1 MPASNFLLLL
11 VLVIA
16 GFRSSALLFAI
27 YLLYVC
33 FANIYFLLLLCLLL
47 RLLLS
52 AMFIAVVSRISL
64 ADRARMR
71 CQKALQRY
79 ISVAKRMRTPKG
91 RHGKSVVSSKRQR

>member
-1 MPASNFLLLL
+1 
-11 VLVIA
+11 
-16 GFRSSALLFAI
+16 
-27 YLLYVC
+27 
-33 FANIYFLLLLCLLL
+33 
-47 RLLLS
+47 
-52 AMFIAVVSRISL
+52 MFIAVVSRISL